1 MNYVEELLPEAMI
14 EAQGCPEPL
23 IVRHLRTAMV
33 EFYRESKAWRYTTE
47 PASVTVGERAVE
59 LDLPT
64 GTAVLRVYWA
74 KLAGKVLQAVSPR
87 NLREV
92 IARPTGYAIN
102 GITRVVYLDSMP
114 DQNYILDGVEANVAL
129 LPLRSLEE
137 LPDELFDQ
145 HRDGILYGALAKLLM
160 MRNVPW
166 SDPQGAM
173 NYQAMANGQML
184 QAQRQADS
192 QQAPVTRVVKYG
204 GI

>member
-33 EFYRESKAWRYTTE
+33 EFYRESKAWRFTTE
-47 PASVTVGERAVE
+47 PASVTAGDRVVE

-87 NLREV
+87 NLRDV
-92 IARPTGYAIN
+92 TARPTGYAIN
-102 GITRVVYLDSMP
+102 GITRVVHLDSVP
-114 DQNYILDGVEANVAL
+114 DQSYILDGVEANVAL

-192 QQAPVTRVVKYG
+192 QQAPVIRVVKYG